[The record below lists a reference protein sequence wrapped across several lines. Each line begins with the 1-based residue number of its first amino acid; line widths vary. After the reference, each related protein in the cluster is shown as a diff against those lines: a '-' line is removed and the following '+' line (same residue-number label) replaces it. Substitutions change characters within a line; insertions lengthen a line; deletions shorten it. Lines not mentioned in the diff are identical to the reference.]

1 MLDIR
6 ILQHIC
12 IDRRLLVLYSQR
24 LLLLSI
30 VVVLCAACADAT
42 ARERCLRL
50 LALSFRVNSRST
62 CCCVFQLRA
71 GWCSCHVALLALSR
85 DAAAASQLAV
95 HSVFSSRCFFVFA
108 LLLVDVTRLC
118 QVVIIGSLFCASAL
132 PSFEVSGCLVRF
144 MSISYFLSRG
154 SLVLFWRHYCS
165 PQRLSIR
172 FVFRGKRPDMSPCI
186 CWFCHF

>member
-1 MLDIR
+1 M
-6 ILQHIC
+6 
-12 IDRRLLVLYSQR
+12 LYSQR

-95 HSVFSSRCFFVFA
+95 HYDLPSRCLFVSA
-108 LLLVDVTRLC
+108 LLLVDVTRLR
-118 QVVIIGSLFCASAL
+118 QVVLIGCLFCASAL

-154 SLVLFWRHYCS
+154 KPRPLLAPLLFASAFLHTFCLPRQAPGYAPLHLLVLSFLLTAVH
-165 PQRLSIR
+165 
-172 FVFRGKRPDMSPCI
+172 D
-186 CWFCHF
+186 FCAQSVW

>member
-1 MLDIR
+1 MPLV
-6 ILQHIC
+6 LTL
-12 IDRRLLVLYSQR
+12 LLVN
-24 LLLLSI
+24 
-30 VVVLCAACADAT
+30 VVCVFLH
-42 ARERCLRL
+42 CLFEST
-50 LALSFRVNSRST
+50 LAQLFV
-62 CCCVFQLRA
+62 VFFQLRA
-71 GWCSCHVALLALSR
+71 GWCSRHIALLALSR

-95 HSVFSSRCFFVFA
+95 HSDFPSRCFFVFA

-132 PSFEVSGCLVRF
+132 PSFEVSGCLVQF